1 MSAASVLVT
10 GVSGEAA
17 QGIIKGLRQARTAT
31 RIVGVDYSADSAGF
45 VMSDVGIQVLPMRDP
60 GYIDQ
65 LLELC
70 RSHDAAALMSGIDG
84 EQEILAP
91 AASRFESAGTR
102 LVVSE
107 TGLVRA
113 FSDKLL
119 THRWFESH
127 GLESPAT
134 LGAGAVSAEAAADRL
149 GLPLIL
155 KPRRGHGSQGVH
167 RCESAG
173 QLAELL
179 EDGWNDACIQE
190 LVEGPEFT
198 VSLLFDDDGLRDHL
212 IMLREL
218 QGGRTMRARVVEDDR
233 ISAFVTR
240 FADVAKGAFGSI
252 NLQLRVDHGGRVM
265 VFEVNPRFSGS
276 TALRVAAGYNEPARV
291 IDSIVSGHPIVP
303 DSPRVGATIYR
314 VWSEL
319 LVEGGP

>member
-1 MSAASVLVT
+1 MSAATVVVT

-17 QGIIKGLRQARTAT
+17 QGIIKGLRRAGTSVRV
-31 RIVGVDYSADSAGF
+31 VGLDYSADNAGF
-45 VMSDVGIQVLPMRDP
+45 ILSDVGIQVLPIRDP

-65 LLELC
+65 LLETC
-70 RSHDAAALMSGIDG
+70 RSHGAIALMSGIDG

-91 AASRFESAGTR
+91 AASSFDELGTR
-102 LVVSE
+102 VVISDPE
-107 TGLVRA
+107 LVRA

-134 LGAGAVSAEAAADRL
+134 LDAGEVDPEAAADRL

-167 RCESAG
+167 RCESAS
-173 QLAELL
+173 QLASLM
-179 EDGWNDACIQE
+179 EDGVGDSCLQE

-198 VSLLFDDDGLRDHL
+198 VSLLFDDAGLRDHL

-218 QGGRTMRARVVEDDR
+218 RDGRTVRARVVKHPR
-233 ISAFVTR
+233 ISAFVAR
-240 FADVAKGAFGSI
+240 FAESASGAFASM
-252 NLQLRVDHGGRVM
+252 NLQLRVDEEGRVM

-291 IDSIVSGHPIVP
+291 IDYLVDGHPMTP
-303 DSPRVGATIYR
+303 DEPRIGATIYR

-319 LVEGGP
+319 LVEEGS